1 MGGFMS
7 RLEGIVERITFYNE
21 ENSYAVVKVKQA
33 SGQLATVVGKLP
45 PLYIGE
51 ELRLSGQW
59 IQHKDYGSQFQVEE
73 WENNAPQTL
82 LGIERFLSS
91 GLIKGIGPATAKK
104 LVRQYGLETLEVIEK
119 TPERLTEIPGITM
132 KKAARISGSLKDHG
146 EVQRIM
152 VFLQGVGVSPGFA
165 LKIYQFYRHD
175 AVKIVTENPYRL
187 ADEVFGIGFRTADQ
201 IAQKIGI
208 NPGSPYRV
216 QAGIRYHINEYCSNG
231 HIFGYEADLIGL
243 LKNEL
248 GVDEL
253 KLAAEIEQLI
263 LKKELFREC
272 VNGQTV
278 LYLGIYYY
286 SEIGAATK
294 TKELVRAQ
302 LKPVKLDAAGFIE
315 KYTAENK
322 IMLAAGQQDAV
333 LSAVDSGVL
342 VITGGP
348 GTGKTTI
355 IKTIVKLFKTVRFSV
370 MLAAPTGRAAKR
382 LAEATGEAAK
392 TVHRLL
398 GYGSNHG
405 DGNTFQ
411 FNEDEPL
418 RTDVLIV
425 DEFSMVDLL
434 LFYNLLKAIT
444 PGTRLVVVGDVDQ
457 LPSVGPG
464 SVLRD
469 LIQSQAVPT
478 VRLNEIF
485 RQSKES
491 WIVANAHRINQG
503 EFPYLAKSQDF
514 FFIEEA
520 DPAQITA
527 LLPGLVKTRIPG
539 FLHCDPVEDIQ
550 VLTPMRR
557 TITGVDNLNL
567 CLQDALNPA
576 DPEKAEFTF
585 GQITF
590 RVGDKVMQI
599 RNDYQR
605 IVFNGDIGRIRE
617 IDPEERAMV
626 VGFQDVDGERLVEYQ
641 TEDLE
646 QLTLSYAISVHKSQ
660 GNEYP
665 VVIMPV
671 TTQHFLMLQRNLLYT
686 AVTRA
691 KKMVV
696 LLGTKRAIAI
706 AVKNN
711 RIEER
716 NSFLNQRLNVAMEDL
731 SLR

>member
-7 RLEGIVERITFYNE
+7 RLEGVVERITFYNE

-33 SGQLATVVGKLP
+33 SGQLATAVGKLP

-51 ELRLSGQW
+51 ELRLTGQW
-59 IQHKDYGSQFQVEE
+59 IQHKDYGTQFQVEE
-73 WENNAPQTL
+73 WENDAPRTL

-104 LVRQYGLETLEVIEK
+104 LVRQYGLETLDVIAE
-119 TPERLTEIPGITM
+119 TPERLTEIPGITL
-132 KKAARISGSLKDHG
+132 KKAVRIADSLKDHG
-146 EVQRIM
+146 EIQRIM

-165 LKIYQFYRHD
+165 LKIYRFYRRD

-208 NPGSPYRV
+208 NPDSPYRV
-216 QAGIRYHINEYCSNG
+216 QAGVRYHINEYCANG
-231 HIFGYEADLIGL
+231 HIFGFETDLVNL

-253 KLAAEIEQLI
+253 KLTAEIEQLV
-263 LKKELFREC
+263 LKKELFREQ
-272 VNGQTV
+272 VDGRTA
-278 LYLGIYYY
+278 LYLALYYY
-286 SEIGAATK
+286 SEIGVAAK
-294 TKELVRAQ
+294 TKDLIRAS
-302 LKPVKLDAAGFIE
+302 LKPVKLDAARFIG
-315 KYTAENK
+315 KFTAENE
-322 IMLAAGQQDAV
+322 IELAPGQRQAV
-333 LSAVDSGVL
+333 LSAIDSGVM

-355 IKTIVKLFKTVRFSV
+355 IKTIVKLFKSASFTV

-405 DGNTFQ
+405 KGGSFQ

-418 RTDVLIV
+418 ETDVLII

-434 LFYNLLKAIT
+434 LFYNLLKAVT

-464 SVLRD
+464 CVLRD
-469 LIQSQAVPT
+469 LIQSQVVPT
-478 VRLNEIF
+478 VRLREIF

-503 EFPYLAKSQDF
+503 EFPYLAKSRDF
-514 FFIEEA
+514 FFIEE
-520 DPAQITA
+520 DQPEQIAA
-527 LLPGLVKTRIPG
+527 LLPGLVNTRIPG

-557 TITGVDNLNL
+557 TTTGVDNLNIR
-567 CLQDALNPA
+567 LQEALNPA
-576 DPEKAEFTF
+576 GPDKVEFTF
-585 GQITF
+585 GQTIF
-590 RVGDKVMQI
+590 RSGDKVMQI

-605 IVFNGDIGRIRE
+605 MVFNGDIGRIRE
-617 IDPEERAMV
+617 LDPEERSLIV
-626 VGFQDVDGERLVEYQ
+626 SFQDADGERLVEYQ
-641 TEDLE
+641 TDDLE

-671 TTQHFLMLQRNLLYT
+671 TTQHFLMLQRNLIYT

-716 NSFLNQRLNVAMEDL
+716 NSFLNQRLNAVMEG
-731 SLR
+731 S

>member
-21 ENSYAVVKVKQA
+21 ENSYTVAKLRQA

-51 ELRLSGQW
+51 ELRLTGQW
-59 IQHKDYGSQFQVEE
+59 IQHKDYGAQFQAEE
-73 WENNAPQTL
+73 WENDAPRTL

-104 LVRQYGLETLEVIEK
+104 LVRQYGLETLDVITE
-119 TPERLTEIPGITM
+119 TPERLTEISGLTM
-132 KKAARISGSLKDHG
+132 KKAVRIADGLKEHG
-146 EVQRIM
+146 EIQRIM

-165 LKIYQFYRHD
+165 LKIYRFYRQD

-208 NPGSPYRV
+208 NPDSPYRV
-216 QAGIRYHINEYCSNG
+216 QAGIRYHINEYCADG
-231 HIFGYEADLIGL
+231 HIFGFETDLVNL
-243 LKNEL
+243 LQKEL
-248 GVDEL
+248 GVDAL
-253 KLAAEIEQLI
+253 KLAAAIEQLV
-263 LKKELFREC
+263 LKKELFREQ
-272 VNGQTV
+272 VNGRAA
-278 LYLGIYYY
+278 LYLALYYY
-286 SEIGAATK
+286 SEIGVAAK
-294 TKELVRAQ
+294 TRELIQAQ
-302 LKPVKLDAAGFIE
+302 LKPVKLDAAQFIGRF
-315 KYTAENK
+315 TAANK
-322 IMLAAGQQDAV
+322 ITLAPGQRQAV
-333 LSAVDSGVL
+333 LSAIDSGLL

-355 IKTIVKLFKTVRFSV
+355 IKTIVKLFKSASFAV

-382 LAEATGEAAK
+382 LAEATGEAGK

-405 DGNTFQ
+405 NGGSFQ

-418 RTDVLIV
+418 KTDVLII

-434 LFYNLLKAIT
+434 LFYNLLKAVT

-469 LIQSQAVPT
+469 LIQSQIVPT
-478 VRLNEIF
+478 VRLHEIF

-503 EFPYLAKSQDF
+503 EFPYLAKSRDF
-514 FFIEEA
+514 FFIEENH
-520 DPAQITA
+520 PEQIAA

-557 TITGVDNLNL
+557 TTTGVDNLNL
-567 CLQDALNPA
+567 CLQEALNPA
-576 DPEKAEFTF
+576 EPDKTEFTL
-585 GQITF
+585 GQTLF
-590 RVGDKVMQI
+590 RTGDKVMQI

-605 IVFNGDIGRIRE
+605 MVFNGDIGRIRE
-617 IDPEERAMV
+617 LDPEERSLV
-626 VGFQDVDGERLVEYQ
+626 VSFQDADGERLVEYQ

-696 LLGTKRAIAI
+696 LLGTKRAVAI

-716 NSFLNQRLNVAMEDL
+716 NSFLSQRLNAAIMEM
-731 SLR
+731 R